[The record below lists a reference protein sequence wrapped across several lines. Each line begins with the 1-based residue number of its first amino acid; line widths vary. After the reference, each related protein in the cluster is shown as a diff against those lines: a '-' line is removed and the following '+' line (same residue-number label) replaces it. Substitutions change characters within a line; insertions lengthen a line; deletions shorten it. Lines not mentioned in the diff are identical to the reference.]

1 MPHASRT
8 HLVVR
13 VLAGFLCILAGLGL
27 LRYAFAPLL
36 PALIEAGWTSRAGG
50 AWLGA
55 INFAGYLLGA
65 AAAHHLAQWTG
76 RGWGIMGAL
85 LIGMGSLL
93 LAAADLGWESLAAA
107 RGLAGAC
114 GGVLFVLVPSAVL
127 EHLPHGRR
135 EVISG
140 LVFAGSGVGTV
151 TASLVLP
158 ALLERGVQAAWIGL
172 ACGVLIAAIAAVP
185 LVTGCRDRGVP
196 TPQPPVREHAIERRV
211 WIICIAYALFG
222 IGIVPHTLLLS
233 DYLFEHFDVPIAAAS
248 ERFAIFGAGSLIGG
262 ALLGGW
268 CRWWTPGAR
277 LIAASIAATLVIAA
291 VPLSANAAVA
301 TWSAL
306 PLGMAQMG
314 CVSVMSLR
322 VDELVGIDR
331 HTRYW
336 GRATLVFGVGYAG
349 GAAVMAG
356 VLSAG
361 GSLTLCM
368 WIAAAAM
375 GAAAAMYCGTRR

>member
-1 MPHASRT
+1 
-8 HLVVR
+8 
-13 VLAGFLCILAGLGL
+13 
-27 LRYAFAPLL
+27 
-36 PALIEAGWTSRAGG
+36 
-50 AWLGA
+50 
-55 INFAGYLLGA
+55 
-65 AAAHHLAQWTG
+65 
-76 RGWGIMGAL
+76 
-85 LIGMGSLL
+85 MGSLL

-127 EHLPHGRR
+127 EHLPHGSR